1 MPILLRLI
9 LLLGAALCGGFI
21 ALLGSG
27 VSQALD
33 AETYSTGISI
43 FWFFAGAVVAAP
55 LWVPA
60 IIPSHFPNALK
71 NSRRVS
77 AAILLFPTFLF
88 GSIVWHN
95 ISRSFSGLGATPS
108 ALFQGALLTIVC
120 LAGLV
125 ILMWPELS
133 AYAKRHLTHHSSG
146 TR

>member
-1 MPILLRLI
+1 MNILLRLI
-9 LLLGAALCGGFI
+9 LLIGAALCGGFVVI
-21 ALLGSG
+21 LGSG
-27 VSQALD
+27 FSQAV
-33 AETYSTGISI
+33 EPQSYSAGISA
-43 FWFFAGAVVAAP
+43 FWVFAGAVVAAP

-77 AAILLFPTFLF
+77 AAMLLFPTFSF

-108 ALFQGALLTIVC
+108 ALFQGLLLTTVC

-125 ILMWPELS
+125 ILLWPELS

-146 TR
+146 TG